1 MFTAMVGDADT
12 ADNNGGRIMPRPVHF
27 EIHATDPHAAV
38 AFYEHA
44 FGWKFEQWG
53 DQPYWLITT
62 GDTNPGIDGGLVPRH
77 GPAPAADAPVSS
89 FVNTVDVV
97 DLDATLAAIGTA
109 GGTVALGKHA
119 VPGVGWLAYFK
130 DPDNNLFGVM
140 QADDQAR

>member
-1 MFTAMVGDADT
+1 
-12 ADNNGGRIMPRPVHF
+12 MPRPVHF
-27 EIHATDPHAAV
+27 EIHAGDPQAAV
-38 AFYEHA
+38 AFYEQA
-44 FGWKFEQWG
+44 FGWKFERWG

-62 GDTNPGIDGGLVPRH
+62 GDTNPGIDGGLVPRR

-97 DLDATLAAIGTA
+97 DLDATLAAIDAA

-119 VPGVGWLAYFK
+119 VPGVGWLAYVK